1 MLPIRGYY
9 GKNYLKARSLF
20 SVYRYRYASMGL
32 VFDSK
37 PAPFSKS
44 QISIIRPLQSDYS
57 PMDYDDY
64 LKGFEKRKRG
74 NFMATIEIEKTLK
87 EVNELVSHF
96 IKMPETKMWIDY
108 DKEADVL
115 YISFKRPQH
124 ATDSEML
131 ENGIILR
138 YKGEELVGIT
148 VLNASKR

>member
-1 MLPIRGYY
+1 
-9 GKNYLKARSLF
+9 
-20 SVYRYRYASMGL
+20 
-32 VFDSK
+32 
-37 PAPFSKS
+37 
-44 QISIIRPLQSDYS
+44 
-57 PMDYDDY
+57 
-64 LKGFEKRKRG
+64 
-74 NFMATIEIEKTLK
+74 MATIEIEKTLK

-115 YISFKRPQH
+115 YISFKRPQR